1 MCNKS
6 IRLQLYQISCTPLVK
21 HEGCLPLFTSEVKEG
36 FQRKTLNMK
45 STSSPS
51 WATGWCKE
59 QKGFSYTI

>member
-1 MCNKS
+1 
-6 IRLQLYQISCTPLVK
+6 
-21 HEGCLPLFTSEVKEG
+21 
-36 FQRKTLNMK
+36 MK